1 MGVEGVRSRRMA
13 LAAVVGAAVVAAFG
27 AVPAQAANVNV
38 TFTNYSYSPA
48 SVRIAPGDTVTW
60 NGTGT
65 SPANTFSGMGGHP
78 LQWPSGPH
86 PTYTN
91 ATATTRTETFATA
104 GQFAYQCSLHFAAP
118 LNMKGSVTVSANKP
132 PTAGFTASAA
142 TAGKPVTFTST
153 STDPNPGQTL
163 SYQWD
168 LDGDGAY
175 DAGATGATATRTY
188 PRAGAVTVRLR
199 VTDSNP
205 TSDGVGPESADAAQT
220 ITVAAATQAVA
231 GTSQR
236 ATLGLV
242 TTSLRRAGTRVAVRV
257 RSSVAGTATVKLRRR
272 GRTLALGTKRFTAP
286 GTQTVRL
293 KLTRRGRATIRRGRR
308 VSATLALSVRDSARR
323 TTRLSRR
330 VSVRG

>member
-1 MGVEGVRSRRMA
+1 MT
-13 LAAVVGAAVVAAFG
+13 AVVVAA
-27 AVPAQAANVNV
+27 PARAANVNV

-60 NGTGT
+60 NGAG
-65 SPANTFSGMGGHP
+65 PNPTFSTMGGHP
-78 LQWPSGPH
+78 LQWPNGPH
-86 PTYTN
+86 ATYSN
-91 ATATTRTETFATA
+91 ASATTRTEVFTSA
-104 GQFAYQCSLHFAAP
+104 GQFAYRCQLHYAAP
-118 LNMKGSVTVSANKP
+118 LNMTGSVTVSANKP
-132 PTAGFTASAA
+132 PTAGFTATAA
-142 TAGKPVTFTST
+142 TAGRPVTFTST

-175 DAGATGATATRTY
+175 DPGVSGATATRTY

-199 VTDSNP
+199 VTDSN
-205 TSDGVGPESADAAQT
+205 SDSVGPESADAAHT
-220 ITVAAATQAVA
+220 INVAAGSQAVA
-231 GTSQR
+231 GTTQR

-242 TTSLRRAGTRVAVRV
+242 TTSLRRVGRRVPVRV

-272 GRTLALGTKRFTAP
+272 GRTLAQGTKRFTRP

-293 KLTRRGRATIRRGRR
+293 TLTRRGRATIRRGRR
-308 VSATLALSVRDSARR
+308 VSATLVLSVRDTART

-330 VSVRG
+330 VRVRG